1 MTCREVAPIV
11 NGLMK
16 NYTDRVRF
24 VRLNIHDKATFE
36 LQTQLG
42 FSTTPEFYL
51 MDPQGRVERSW
62 DETVDVAELEQTIKA
77 LPPAP

>member
-1 MTCREVAPIV
+1 MAPIV

-51 MDPQGRVERSW
+51 IDPQGRVERRW
-62 DETVDVAELEQTIKA
+62 DESVDVDELEQTIQA
-77 LPPAP
+77 LSPTP

>member
-1 MTCREVAPIV
+1 MAPIV

-24 VRLNIHDKATFE
+24 VRLNIHDKVTFD

-51 MDPQGRVERSW
+51 IDPQGRVERRW
-62 DETVDVAELEQTIKA
+62 DESVNLGELEQTIKT
-77 LPPAP
+77 LPLAP

>member
-1 MTCREVAPIV
+1 MAPVV

-24 VRLNIHDKATFE
+24 VRLNIHDKATLE

-42 FSTTPEFYL
+42 FNTTPEFYL
-51 MDPQGRVERSW
+51 IDPQGRIERKW
-62 DETVDVAELEQTIKA
+62 DETVNLAELEQTVKG
-77 LPPAP
+77 LPPSS

>member
-1 MTCREVAPIV
+1 MAPIV

-36 LQTQLG
+36 LQTHLG
-42 FSTTPEFYL
+42 FSTTPEFFL
-51 MDPQGRVERSW
+51 IDPQGRVERKW
-62 DETVDVAELEQTIKA
+62 DETVDVDELEQTIQA
-77 LPPAP
+77 LSPTP